1 VGGIICDKG
10 PALGGPAAGASP
22 ATSRNPGWHGPP
34 GAGGPCQQRARGSP
48 VAPPGKLRADGLLVV
63 AAGDLDAVAVR
74 TRQQLERDTADAARL
89 AAEITAH
96 AAAGT
101 IPDLN
106 RTLADWRDLT
116 RRIET
121 IALEHATATIRAR
134 DLNPSTRS

>member
-1 VGGIICDKG
+1 MAV
-10 PALGGPAAGASP
+10 PAKYCSP
-22 ATSRNPGWHGPP
+22 ACRVAHW
-34 GAGGPCQQRARGSP
+34 RARRR
-48 VAPPGKLRADGLLVV
+48 ARDAERRRADQLD
-63 AAGDLDAVAVR
+63 AALAVAVR
-74 TRQQLERDTADAARL
+74 TRQQLERDTAHAARL

-96 AAAGT
+96 AAVGT